1 MTNYSNASKLLKFF
15 YIDLCGNVDFTDFEL
30 SEMKEMIRDIKEDYE
45 NNIDLDVITDY
56 FDKEDLPVSRAIT
69 LLRTCL
75 DAVDCSFEDLE
86 YYEFFKLLDQF
97 TDYINGNYEADFY
110 IDDLPCG
117 DVRLIH
123 EDAIDDIWEESLIE
137 QIKECCDLSNVPDFV
152 EIDWEATAKNCMVDG
167 KGHHFASYDGE
178 EHYSNGFYIFRTN

>member
-1 MTNYSNASKLLKFF
+1 MTNYNNASKLLKFF
-15 YIDLCGNVDFTDFEL
+15 YIDLCGNVDFSEFSL
-30 SEMKEMIRDIKEDYE
+30 SEMKEMIQDIKEDHQGSIAL
-45 NNIDLDVITDY
+45 NVINDY
-56 FDKEDLPVSRAIT
+56 FDKEDLPDSKAIT

-97 TDYINGNYEADFY
+97 TDYINGNCEDDFY

-117 DVRLIH
+117 EVRLIH
-123 EDAIDDIWEESLIE
+123 ESEIDDIWKESLIE
-137 QIKECCDLSNVPDFV
+137 MIKDCYDLSDVPSFV

-167 KGHHFASYDGE
+167 KGHHFASYDHQ
-178 EHYSNGFYIFRTN
+178 EHYSNGFYIFRIN